1 MPFQKG
7 DSYLSK
13 NVSPMK
19 TIKLKINRM
28 LSTINELTTAF
39 VFTLSHQF
47 DHNSFFPTIPVKM
60 LIINVYA
67 APTAIINTPKN
78 QAEKIVSIACSAPDA
93 EEIKAITI
101 AELIKRNLIGFSRS
115 VVNINQI

>member
-1 MPFQKG
+1 
-7 DSYLSK
+7 
-13 NVSPMK
+13 MK

-28 LSTINELTTAF
+28 LSTTNELTTAF
-39 VFTLSHQF
+39 VFALSHQC
-47 DHNSFFPTIPVKM
+47 DHNSFSPTCPVKM
-60 LIINVYA
+60 LMINVYA

-78 QAEKIVSIACSAPDA
+78 QAEKIVSIAKSISDV

-115 VVNINQI
+115 VVNIN